1 MILWL
6 HVKIIWGIEFDREDL
21 DFGVFDLL
29 GLLLY
34 GKFMQVVVLYI
45 YIYMHTHALRYLY
58 HTHNKSSWYCFV
70 LAYPFS
76 SKKIISVSFL
86 SFFLNLR
93 KLKLLIVWVENL
105 SVC

>member
-1 MILWL
+1 L
-6 HVKIIWGIEFDREDL
+6 HVKIIWGTEFDWKDI

-45 YIYMHTHALRYLY
+45 YIHTHRYWY
-58 HTHNKSSWYCFV
+58 HTHNKSSWYSFV

-86 SFFLNLR
+86 FFLEFMKIKALDC
-93 KLKLLIVWVENL
+93 LG
-105 SVC
+105 

>member
-6 HVKIIWGIEFDREDL
+6 HVKIIWGIEFDWEDL

-45 YIYMHTHALRYLY
+45 YIYAHTRTQIL
-58 HTHNKSSWYCFV
+58 
-70 LAYPFS
+70 
-76 SKKIISVSFL
+76 VSHPQ
-86 SFFLNLR
+86 
-93 KLKLLIVWVENL
+93 
-105 SVC
+105 